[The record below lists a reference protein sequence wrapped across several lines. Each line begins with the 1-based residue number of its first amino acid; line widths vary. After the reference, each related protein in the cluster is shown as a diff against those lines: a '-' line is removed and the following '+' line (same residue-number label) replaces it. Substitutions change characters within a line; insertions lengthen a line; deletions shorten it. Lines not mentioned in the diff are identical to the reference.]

1 MSLLPVIFH
10 PDAMEEA
17 DTAVDWYAE
26 RSIRATQ
33 RFLMDFEGT
42 LSAMAEAPHR
52 WPPFAGTHRRI
63 LFRQFPYL
71 PIYRTFNDRIEVLAV
86 AHGGRRPGYWRKRM
100 NQ

>member
-1 MSLLPVIFH
+1 
-10 PDAMEEA
+10 MEEA

-71 PIYRTFNDRIEVLAV
+71 LIYRTFNDRIEVFTV
-86 AHGGRRPGYWRKRM
+86 AHGGRRPDDWRKRM
-100 NQ
+100 NR